1 MTQPIFRINGN
12 NCDVD
17 LPEIFFMSD
26 ETDDCV
32 ILTLD
37 IERDHGIISDFKITK
52 AEYFIEHTC
61 KRIPIMI
68 QEYMDAEVIKAIEGY
83 DNTAF
88 TEYEPPIRDM
98 HDYYGV
104 AAWQFS

>member
-1 MTQPIFRINGN
+1 MTQPIFRINVN

-37 IERDHGIISDFKITK
+37 IERDHGIISDFTITK
-52 AEYFIEHTC
+52 AEYFLEHIC
-61 KRIPIMI
+61 KRIHIVI
-68 QEYMDAEVIKAIEGY
+68 QDYMEAEVRKAIEGY
-83 DNTAF
+83 DKTAF
-88 TEYEPPIRDM
+88 TEYEPPIKDM